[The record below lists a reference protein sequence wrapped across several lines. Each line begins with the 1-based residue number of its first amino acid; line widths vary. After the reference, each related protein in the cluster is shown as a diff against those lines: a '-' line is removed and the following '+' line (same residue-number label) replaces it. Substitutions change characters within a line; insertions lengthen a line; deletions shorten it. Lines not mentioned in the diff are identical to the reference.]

1 MVRFASLK
9 VMARWLLLVVAM
21 VALVACAAPQT
32 TTAPAGGEEAP
43 AAESGGEAAADGPSG
58 TVVVGEWQEPK
69 GLIWPI
75 FYEAHTSAIVDS
87 MFYTPIGL
95 DANDELVPE
104 MLNEIPTVA
113 NGGVSEDGT
122 VITLNFRDGF
132 TWHDGEPVT
141 SEDFAF
147 TWQFIM
153 DPATAAQTTAGWNKI
168 ASVETPD
175 ANTAIV
181 TLQEPYVP
189 FVPTT
194 LTFPILPKHALEG
207 VTDPG
212 SSEYA
217 RAPIGNGP
225 FKFVE
230 WIPGDRLVVEANL
243 DAPTLPKLAEIIFKF
258 VPDLNSMV
266 ALVRTGDIDVAWDYR
281 ETQIPELEAMANV
294 EAVLV
299 PGLAIE
305 RYYFNLRNPENLA
318 EPHPILSDINVR
330 QAIAMGMDR
339 FTAVDGILQG
349 YGEVAVTEL
358 DNSPW
363 FNENLEPVPYDP
375 TAAAQLLEE
384 AGWVDA
390 DGDGIREKDGQR
402 LTLRHSTT
410 SGNQVRENLQVLF
423 QQNLA
428 DIGVELVIDN
438 YPSATL
444 FGGCADGGIFG
455 TSDFD
460 MLGFTNQP
468 VSIDLA
474 QEWSDFFLSSA
485 IKDCETNPAGTNSWG
500 YNSEAADAA
509 LSCAVNELDPEVR
522 LQCIMDAQQIL
533 YDDMIALYI
542 YDRVDVYSVADRV
555 QGVQPTVFGG
565 HSWNYADWYVEE

>member
-1 MVRFASLK
+1 MTKLTSLK
-9 VMARWLLLVVAM
+9 VAARWLLLIVAIM
-21 VALVACAAPQT
+21 ALVACAAPQT
-32 TTAPAGGEEAP
+32 DTAAP
-43 AAESGGEAAADGPSG
+43 AADDTAADAGAEAAAEGG
-58 TVVVGEWQEPK
+58 TIVVGEWQEPK

-87 MFYTPIGL
+87 MFYKPIAL
-95 DANDELVPE
+95 DANDELTPQ
-104 MLNEIPTVA
+104 MLAEIPTIE
-113 NGGVSEDGT
+113 NGGISEDGT
-122 VITLNFRDGF
+122 VITLNFREGF
-132 TWHDGEPVT
+132 SWHDGQPVT

-175 ANTAIV
+175 ATTAIV
-181 TLQEPYVP
+181 TLEEPYVP

-207 VTDPG
+207 VADPG
-212 SSEYA
+212 SSDYA
-217 RAPIGNGP
+217 RAPVGNGP
-225 FKFVE
+225 FRFVE
-230 WIPGDRLVVEANL
+230 WVPGDRLVVEANP
-243 DAPTLPKLAEIIFKF
+243 DAPTPPKLDEIIFKF

-281 ETQIPELEAMANV
+281 ETQIPELEKMESV
-294 EAVLV
+294 EAVLI

-305 RYYFNLRNPENLA
+305 RYYFNLRNPENLD
-318 EPHPILSDINVR
+318 EPHPIFNDLNVR
-330 QAIAMGMDR
+330 RAVAMGMDR
-339 FTAVDGILQG
+339 FTAVEGVLQG
-349 YGEVAVTEL
+349 YGQVAVTEL

-363 FNENLEPVPYDP
+363 FNEALEPIPYDP
-375 TAAAQLLEE
+375 ESAAQMLEE
-384 AGWVDA
+384 AGWIDE
-390 DGDGIREKDGQR
+390 DGDGIREKDGVR
-402 LTLRHSTT
+402 LSFRHSTT

-444 FGGCADGGIFG
+444 FGGCGDNGVFG

-460 MLGFTNQP
+460 MMGFTNQP

-474 QEWSDFFLSSA
+474 QEWSDFFLSSS

-500 YNSEAADAA
+500 YNSPEADAA
-509 LSCAVNELDPEVR
+509 LSCAVNELDPEAR
-522 LQCIMDAQQIL
+522 LECIMDAQQIL
-533 YDDMIALYI
+533 YDDMIALYV
-542 YDRVDVYSVADRV
+542 YDRVDVYSVSDRV
-555 QGVQPTVFGG
+555 GGVAPTVFGG
-565 HSWNYADWYVEE
+565 HSWNYADWYVNE